1 MDTEQELLIKEY
13 SKNPICNYKMD
24 NYNASFHEGN
34 FICWDD
40 INVYLIIESNIIKK
54 YSFDWNCS
62 NITTAAAS
70 FLSEFLIWKNVN
82 EILTRNYNFFVKNGM
97 DVSKKRRRALVI
109 WLLAVRN
116 SIHEYLKDGK
126 KDNFDDLLDV

>member
-34 FICWDD
+34 FICGDD

-54 YSFDWNCS
+54 YSFD
-62 NITTAAAS
+62 
-70 FLSEFLIWKNVN
+70 
-82 EILTRNYNFFVKNGM
+82 
-97 DVSKKRRRALVI
+97 
-109 WLLAVRN
+109 
-116 SIHEYLKDGK
+116 
-126 KDNFDDLLDV
+126 